1 MYLIFKNDGSLLR
14 QDQTDYIMQGSNN
27 VNKIFIGFET
37 GYYSEWAVSG
47 IFTLPNGE
55 TITQPSEVAIGGF
68 DFQEKHYNGWVI
80 LLTSDITK
88 YDGNIELSISLNA
101 DNYQILKT
109 YKTNITIN
117 KTGYPLDGEWY
128 NNLTYAQYNSYLAQ
142 LSSYQ
147 VKYLWSNVRHYETLA
162 KAEEELTKLD
172 DKQLVFIDGDNRTID
187 AYYKF
192 DDKLNKVAFGDNAN
206 AFIDIDIDWI
216 QYGEQAYFEF
226 TRANGTSFKLKI
238 PILDKNDGSIL
249 SGFLRQSDYRN
260 FLNYPY
266 CFVPRTQATK
276 VQIYATNPNA
286 YMGYQFLDL
295 NNANGIPQLDA
306 NGKIRL
312 SQLPA
317 NVVNE
322 IVNCSFKKDANGEIT
337 LYENEEDLPQL
348 LDQFYVINNV
358 YAFVKNNGA
367 PAWSACLA
375 YKAIS
380 EGSTIK
386 WQLQYDEKYPTT
398 ILPASAIGIFN
409 GNTFYVDFDTNKL
422 YRYWVSGP
430 KGMSEVSSTLE
441 LGYTST
447 TAYPGD
453 KGQQNATD
461 IADLKTKVTTITLR
475 EWN

>member
-37 GYYSEWAVSG
+37 GDYAEWAVSG

-128 NNLTYAQYNSYLAQ
+128 NNLTYAQYNSYMAQ

-172 DKQLVFIDGDNRTID
+172 EKQLVFVDGDNRTID

-206 AFIDIDIDWI
+206 AIIDIDFDW
-216 QYGEQAYFEF
+216 YPSSEQAYFEF
-226 TRANGTSFKLKI
+226 TRANGTSFKLDV
-238 PILDKNDGSIL
+238 PNVNESNVL
-249 SGFLRQSDYRN
+249 SGFLSQSDYRA
-260 FLNYPY
+260 FKQYPDY
-266 CFVPRTQATK
+266 FVPRTQSTK

-295 NNANGIPQLDA
+295 NNANGIPQLDE
-306 NGKIRL
+306 NGKIQI

-317 NVVNE
+317 NVVSE
-322 IVNCSFKKDANGEIT
+322 IQIMFAPKTDDNGNIRPFDSEEELNSTEYQFQGDFGCLAFVDATNKQWYWGNVKAYAYNNVAKKWEK
-337 LYENEEDLPQL
+337 
-348 LDQFYVINNV
+348 LDGTGIYKMSSNVFYVEQFSDKM
-358 YAFVKNNGA
+358 YRYNGA
-367 PAWSACLA
+367 RRPYL
-375 YKAIS
+375 I
-380 EGSTIK
+380 E
-386 WQLQYDEKYPTT
+386 
-398 ILPASAIGIFN
+398 
-409 GNTFYVDFDTNKL
+409 
-422 YRYWVSGP
+422 VSG
-430 KGMSEVSSTLE
+430 SLE

-453 KGQQNATD
+453 KGQENATD

>member
-88 YDGNIELSISLNA
+88 YDGNVELSISLN
-101 DNYQILKT
+101 NENNQILKT

-162 KAEEELTKLD
+162 KAEEELTMLD

-206 AFIDIDIDWI
+206 AIIDVDKDW
-216 QYGEQAYFEF
+216 YKSSEQAYFEF
-226 TRANGTSFKLKI
+226 TRANGTSFKLEI
-238 PILDKNDGSIL
+238 PKLVKNDGRIL
-249 SGFLRQSDYRN
+249 SGFLGFDDYQN
-260 FLNYPY
+260 FLDYPNR
-266 CFVPRTQATK
+266 FVPRIQAKK
-276 VQIYATNPNA
+276 VQIYATNPKEDL
-286 YMGYQFLDL
+286 GYQFLDL

-306 NGKIRL
+306 NGKIQL

-322 IVNCSFKKDANGEIT
+322 IVSCVFKKDASGKPIP
-337 LYENEEDLPQL
+337 YKNEEELPQISAP
-348 LDQFYVINNV
+348 YKINNV
-358 YAFVKNNGA
+358 YAFVQYNETTPSWGGVF
-367 PAWSACLA
+367 A
-375 YKAIS
+375 YKATD
-380 EGSTIK
+380 EG

-398 ILPASAIGIFN
+398 KKPASTIGILN
-409 GNTFYVDFDTNKL
+409 ANTFYVDFETDKL
-422 YRYWVSGP
+422 YRWVLAFGDEMIEVSG
-430 KGMSEVSSTLE
+430 SLE

-453 KGQQNATD
+453 KGQENATD

>member
-37 GYYSEWAVSG
+37 GDYAEWAVSG

-142 LSSYQ
+142 MSSYQ

-206 AFIDIDIDWI
+206 AFIDANIGW
-216 QYGEQAYFEF
+216 QKSSENGYVEF
-226 TRANGTSFKLKI
+226 TRANGTSFKLNV
-238 PILDKNDGSIL
+238 PNVNTSNVL
-249 SGFLRQSDYRN
+249 SGFLSQSDYRN
-260 FLNYPY
+260 FKQYPEF
-266 CFVPRTQATK
+266 FVPRVQSPK
-276 VQIYATNPNA
+276 IQIYATDPNK
-286 YMGYQFLDL
+286 YLGYQLFDL
-295 NNANGIPQLDA
+295 NNANGVPQLDA
-306 NGKIRL
+306 NGKIQL

-322 IVNCSFKKDANGEIT
+322 IVNCSFKKDASGEIV
-337 LYENEEDLPQL
+337 LYENEEELPQL
-348 LDQFYVINNV
+348 LDQFYVINNI
-358 YAFVKNNGA
+358 YAFVKNNGV

-375 YKAIS
+375 YKAVS
-380 EGSTIK
+380 EGSTFK
-386 WQLQYDEKYPTT
+386 WQLQYDEKFPTT
-398 ILPASAIGIFN
+398 ILPASAIGILN
-409 GNTFYVDFDTNKL
+409 GNTFYVDFETDKL
-422 YRYWVSGP
+422 YRYYVSGS
-430 KGMSEVSSTLE
+430 KGMTEVSSSLE

>member
-37 GYYSEWAVSG
+37 GDYAEWAVSG

-88 YDGNIELSISLNA
+88 YDGNVELSISLNA

-128 NNLTYAQYNSYLAQ
+128 NNLTYAQYNSYMAQ

-162 KAEEELTKLD
+162 KAEQELTKLD
-172 DKQLVFIDGDNRTID
+172 EKQLVFVDGDNRTID

-206 AFIDIDIDWI
+206 AFISAKIDWQKSSYNGYI
-216 QYGEQAYFEF
+216 EFE
-226 TRANGTSFKLKI
+226 RANGTSFKLNV
-238 PILDKNDGSIL
+238 PNVNTSDVFA
-249 SGFLRQSDYRN
+249 GFLSQSDYRA
-260 FLNYPY
+260 FKQYPDY
-266 CFVPRTQATK
+266 FVPRTQSTK

-306 NGKIRL
+306 NGKIRF

-322 IVNCSFKKDANGEIT
+322 IQIMFAPKTDTNGNIRPFDSEEELNSTKYQYQGPSNCLAFVDATNKQWYWVSVT
-337 LYENEEDLPQL
+337 AYK
-348 LDQFYVINNV
+348 YNNV
-358 YAFVKNNGA
+358 AK
-367 PAWSACLA
+367 AW
-375 YKAIS
+375 
-380 EGSTIK
+380 
-386 WQLQYDEKYPTT
+386 EKLDGTGFYGM
-398 ILPASAIGIFN
+398 SSS
-409 GNTFYVDFDTNKL
+409 TFYVEQFSNKM
-422 YRYWVSGP
+422 YRFNGYARP
-430 KGMSEVSSTLE
+430 ALIEVSSTLE

-453 KGQQNATD
+453 KGQENATD